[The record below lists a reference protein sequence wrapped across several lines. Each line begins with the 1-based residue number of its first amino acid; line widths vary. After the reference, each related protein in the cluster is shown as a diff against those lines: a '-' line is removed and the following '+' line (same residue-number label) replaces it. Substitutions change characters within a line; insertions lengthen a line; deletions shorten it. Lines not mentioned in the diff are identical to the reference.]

1 MLHLSLYTSLYG
13 LHLRMW
19 EYCPYS
25 DMWLQRAEGSHVLD
39 KNDLVII
46 VNLEYIK
53 LIIKIKINLLKE
65 AVLHELIWGE

>member
-1 MLHLSLYTSLYG
+1 MKEVELDFRISNVTLISLYTSLYG

-53 LIIKIKINLLKE
+53 LITKIKIK
-65 AVLHELIWGE
+65 